1 MAGHA
6 KAIFPGVVGWPA
18 KGAGPGLGATVSSTC
33 AHDGCVAGVGVRFE
47 ASRFMRQGR
56 QRLLAVALLGFSSGL
71 PLSLSRGTLEALLAS
86 SGIDLRTIGFMTL
99 LGLPYSIKFLW
110 APWLDRVSLPFL
122 GHRRGWLLLCQV
134 VLAAGM
140 AALAFAA
147 PRHALWLIAAL
158 ALLITTTSATQDLLV
173 DAYRTD
179 VLGEAERALG
189 AGLAVSAYRMALLVS
204 GAGALLMADYW
215 GWTVSLVMVACAMA
229 VGMSGTLLAPE
240 PQAYRRQHG
249 AVSLGA
255 AARYLLGRQEAG
267 LALAVVVLYKLGD
280 AFAGSL
286 TTSFFVRGL
295 GLSPGE
301 VGMFIKTVGLGG
313 TLLGAVAGGL
323 WMRRLTLRQGL
334 LLFAM
339 VQVLTNVPFLWLAEA
354 GRHDGLIAVAVFLE
368 QLGGGMGTVALLA
381 LMMGLARGG
390 PGSATSFALL
400 SALASLGAVGI
411 GPVAGWV
418 AAHWGWPL
426 FFSISVLCGLPCV
439 VALLCA
445 PLRFGRGAPDA
456 EAAAP

>member
-1 MAGHA
+1 
-6 KAIFPGVVGWPA
+6 
-18 KGAGPGLGATVSSTC
+18 
-33 AHDGCVAGVGVRFE
+33 
-47 ASRFMRQGR
+47 MRQGR
-56 QRLLAVALLGFSSGL
+56 QRLLAVTLLGFSSGL
-71 PLSLSRGTLEALLAS
+71 PLAISRGTLEALLAS
-86 SGIDLRTIGFMTL
+86 AGIDLRTIGFMTL

-122 GHRRGWLLLCQV
+122 GRRRGWLLVCQM
-134 VLAAGM
+134 VLMAGIG
-140 AALAFAA
+140 ALAFVA
-147 PRHALWLIAAL
+147 PLHGLWLIAVL

-179 VLGEAERALG
+179 VLGETERALG

-204 GAGALLMADYW
+204 GAGALLMADRW
-215 GWTVSLVMVACAMA
+215 GWTASLVMVACVMA
-229 VGMSGTLLAPE
+229 VGVAGTLLAPE
-240 PQAYRRQHG
+240 PGTLRRQHG

-255 AARYLLGRQEAG
+255 AWRYLMGRQQAG
-267 LALAVVVLYKLGD
+267 LALAVVLLYKLGD

-301 VGMFIKTVGLGG
+301 VGMFIKTVGLAG

-323 WMRRLTLRQGL
+323 WMRRFTLRQGL
-334 LLFAM
+334 LLFAL
-339 VQVLTNVPFLWLAEA
+339 VQLFTNVPFLWLAEA
-354 GRHDGLIAVAVFLE
+354 GRHDGLIAVAVLLE

-390 PGSATSFALL
+390 PGSATCFALL
-400 SALASLGAVGI
+400 SALASLGVVGI

-418 AAHWGWPL
+418 AGHWGWSV

-439 VALLCA
+439 VVLMCA
-445 PLRFGRGAPDA
+445 PVQLGHSATDA
-456 EAAAP
+456 EPITP

>member
-1 MAGHA
+1 
-6 KAIFPGVVGWPA
+6 
-18 KGAGPGLGATVSSTC
+18 
-33 AHDGCVAGVGVRFE
+33 
-47 ASRFMRQGR
+47 MRQGR
-56 QRLLAVALLGFSSGL
+56 QRLLAVTLLGFSSGL
-71 PLSLSRGTLEALLAS
+71 PLAISRGTLEALLAS
-86 SGIDLRTIGFMTL
+86 AGIDLRTIGFMTL

-122 GHRRGWLLLCQV
+122 GHRRGWLLVCQM
-134 VLAAGM
+134 VLMAGIG
-140 AALAFAA
+140 ALAFVA
-147 PRHALWLIAAL
+147 PLHGLWLIAVL

-179 VLGEAERALG
+179 VLGETERALG

-204 GAGALLMADYW
+204 GAGALLMADRW
-215 GWTVSLVMVACAMA
+215 GWTASLVMVACVMA
-229 VGMSGTLLAPE
+229 VGVAGTLLAPE
-240 PQAYRRQHG
+240 PGTLRRQHG

-255 AARYLLGRQEAG
+255 AWRYLMGRQQAG
-267 LALAVVVLYKLGD
+267 LALAVVLLYKLGD

-301 VGMFIKTVGLGG
+301 VGMFIKTVGLAG

-323 WMRRLTLRQGL
+323 WMRRFTLRQGL
-334 LLFAM
+334 LLFAL
-339 VQVLTNVPFLWLAEA
+339 VQLLTNVPFLWLAEA
-354 GRHDGLIAVAVFLE
+354 GRHDGLIAVAVLLE

-390 PGSATSFALL
+390 PGSATCFALL

-418 AAHWGWPL
+418 AGHWGWSV

-439 VALLCA
+439 VVLMCA
-445 PLRFGRGAPDA
+445 PVQLGHSATDA
-456 EAAAP
+456 EPITP